1 MANEFVVRKGIKSL
15 GGVIFPLTGVS
26 NTYSIQSTDNTIEC
40 VSGTFTVTLP
50 TAIGVIGKQYV
61 IKNVGS
67 GTITVAT
74 TSSQTIDGNNTVSL
88 TQNESII
95 VVSDDSDWKIIGG
108 LGNAILGTE
117 IKSGEVVNTSFTGNP
132 KNTVVSFSPA
142 FPNSNYSVVIT
153 GGDARSWTV
162 ENKTSS
168 SFVINSNSNTSL
180 NNSVYWIANTYS

>member
-15 GGVIFPLTGVS
+15 GGVIFPLTGIS
-26 NTYSIQSTDNTIEC
+26 NTYTIQSTDNTIEC

-50 TAIGVIGKQYV
+50 TAIGVKGKQYV
-61 IKNVGS
+61 VKNIGS
-67 GTITVAT
+67 GTITVST
-74 TSSQTIDGNNTVSL
+74 TSSQTIDGNNTISL
-88 TQNESII
+88 TQNESIV

-117 IKSGEVVNTSFTGNP
+117 IKSGEVVNSSFTGNP

-142 FPNSNYSVVIT
+142 FPNTNYSVVIT

-162 ENKTSS
+162 ENKTTS

-180 NNSVYWIANTYS
+180 ENSVYWIANTYS